1 MCTVCHLV
9 QIANVQA
16 VVCHLRSKEHLL
28 DSGAFPWSSLGVHA
42 LHFSSRAEVSIL
54 IHISSSRFQTFH
66 PVSVDRVPLFTR
78 STKTKFKSKKCAC
91 KIAQVLCKEHILIN
105 NCRGVSH
112 KIKIGLSVQFKVVAV
127 LIFAFLFNIVGAVL
141 LLIYN
146 ATSNIDKL
154 AVQNS
159 GVSSLNMQ
167 LTDSITQI
175 NHH

>member
-1 MCTVCHLV
+1 M
-9 QIANVQA
+9 
-16 VVCHLRSKEHLL
+16 
-28 DSGAFPWSSLGVHA
+28 HA

-54 IHISSSRFQTFH
+54 THISSSRFQTFH
-66 PVSVDRVPLFTR
+66 PVSVDRVLLFTR

-91 KIAQVLCKEHILIN
+91 KVAQVLCKEHILIN
-105 NCRGVSH
+105 NCKSVSH